1 MAYTDPKDPRRYAAS
16 KKWYENNKRKH
27 QDNVNRNKRE
37 ARAKWHAYKKTLK
50 CINCGENHPATLDF
64 HHFDRSNPLNRKVY
78 KLINN
83 GNYRAVMEEIT
94 LRCVVL
100 CSNCHRKHHAAEHKH
115 KKKLD
120 TQAHDTHNTHKD
132 VPTTPKE
139 SDMALSDILN
149 IFKGKE
155 SKKEEAAEKKAT
167 PSVYAKGEKKEGVK
181 STSAKKPMRSATAPA
196 KKTVAKKTVA
206 KKKK

>member
-1 MAYTDPKDPRRYAAS
+1 MAYSDPKDPRRYAAS

-37 ARAKWHAYKKTLK
+37 ARAKWYAYKSTLK
-50 CINCGENHPATLDF
+50 CINCGENHYATLDF

-78 KLINN
+78 KLLNN

-120 TQAHDTHNTHKD
+120 NPAHDTHNTHTK
-132 VPTTPKE
+132 PQKE
-139 SDMALSDILN
+139 SDMALN
-149 IFKGKE
+149 FMKFFKGGETPAKE
-155 SKKEEAAEKKAT
+155 KAEKKLT
-167 PSVYAKGEKKEGVK
+167 PAQYAKGEKSEGAK
-181 STSAKKPMRSATAPA
+181 STSAKKPVRSAAAPA
-196 KKTVAKKTVA
+196 KKVAAKKTVA
-206 KKKK
+206 KKK